1 MIKIEKFE
9 KVPVRQLKVAKLIKE
24 VIAETFAQKIINSKV
39 LLDNFI
45 TVSSVK
51 VSPDLQNA
59 TIYITVFNAKDL
71 ENVLSDLNSL
81 APKFRAILNKNIKL
95 KFSPKIIF
103 RYDNSLDEALRID
116 AILDSIKNK

>member
-24 VIAETFAQKIINSKV
+24 VIAETFAQKIINAKV